1 MRPAKT
7 PVTSR
12 GRAKHVVALLVVP
25 DTVALEVAVVQQVFG
40 PRTAAIAELTD
51 VAESPYE
58 VVLCGEQP
66 RHVLASGADLGALA
80 TLETL
85 LTADTVMVPGVED
98 PLAHR
103 PGAVLTALRA
113 AADAG
118 ARMVSFC
125 GGAFLLARA
134 GLLDGR
140 RATTH
145 WLFSEEFRREFP
157 QVTLEPGCLYVDDG
171 PVHTSGGVFSATD
184 LALHL
189 LADDLGQAYAGDVGR
204 LLVTAP
210 RRPGG
215 QAQFVKDSLRVAGE
229 PALGPFLTWLR
240 EHLHEPLTLA
250 GLAAQVHLSERS
262 LVRKFRHATGMTVFD
277 WINRERVAGAK
288 TLLET
293 TDHRICDIAAMVG
306 FGSAETLR
314 RHFERQVGT
323 TAGTYRAT
331 FRTTPVR
338 S

>member
-1 MRPAKT
+1 MHPAKT

-12 GRAKHVVALLVVP
+12 GRAKHVIAVLVVP
-25 DTVALEVAVVQQVFG
+25 DSVALEVTVVHQVFG
-40 PRTAAIAELTD
+40 PRMAAIAELTGD
-51 VAESPYE
+51 ADSAYE
-58 VVLCGEQP
+58 VVLCGEEP
-66 RHVLASGADLGALA
+66 RQVLSSGVDFGELA
-80 TLETL
+80 PLETL
-85 LTADTVMVPGVED
+85 LTADTVMVPGVEE
-98 PLAHR
+98 PLAER
-103 PGAVLTALRA
+103 PRSVVRALRG

-145 WLFSEEFRREFP
+145 WLFTEEFCREFP
-157 QVTLEPGCLYVDDG
+157 QVKLEPGCLYVDDG
-171 PVHTSGGVFSATD
+171 RVHTSGGIFSATD

-189 LADDLGQAYAGDVGR
+189 LAEDLGQAYAGDVGR

-215 QAQFVKDSLRVAGE
+215 QAQFVKDSIRIAGE
-229 PALGPFLTWLR
+229 PALGSFLAWLR

-250 GLAAQVHLSERS
+250 GLASQVHLSERS
-262 LVRKFRHATGMTVFD
+262 LVRKFRRATGMTVFD
-277 WINRERVAGAK
+277 WINRERVAAAK
-288 TLLET
+288 VLLET
-293 TDHRICDIAAMVG
+293 TDHRISEIAAMVG

-323 TAGTYRAT
+323 TAGSYRAT
-331 FRTTPVR
+331 FRATPAA